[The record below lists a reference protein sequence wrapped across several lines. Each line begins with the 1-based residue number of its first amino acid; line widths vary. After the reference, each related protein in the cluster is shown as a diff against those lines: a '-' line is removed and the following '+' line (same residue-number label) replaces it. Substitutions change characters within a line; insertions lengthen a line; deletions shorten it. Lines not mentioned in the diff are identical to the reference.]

1 MGPCYCGYFL
11 HIVAFVG
18 NCSAVTAYQQ
28 ATSLTIKIQFIVLT
42 VRLIAVMISWL
53 HGAVVWLPLGLV
65 QQFCVWTLFD
75 CACGVQGRRHTG
87 SDGKHNRT
95 PCRITASFSTLVT
108 CYITVTGHLGL
119 VPCYLYFKSKME
131 VLREN
136 IGPTHCMLFTDGT
149 LEHLLGTTFLYLMM
163 ETL

>member
-42 VRLIAVMISWL
+42 VRLMAVMISWL

-95 PCRITASFSTLVT
+95 PLQDHCFLQHIGHMLHHCYWSSWTCTLLPLLQIQDGGSEGEHWPHPLA
-108 CYITVTGHLGL
+108 CCSQMGHW
-119 VPCYLYFKSKME
+119 
-131 VLREN
+131 N
-136 IGPTHCMLFTDGT
+136 ICWEP
-149 LEHLLGTTFLYLMM
+149 LLSIS
-163 ETL
+163 